1 MKKSVLFLASL
12 LSLTSCNPVVDI
24 IPLKNKLNEILEY
37 RNNFRFKKFSIITST
52 YSTYSSR
59 KTYQVSLEDEFMSYK
74 TESMNEFGEN
84 VKTINSYWAYR
95 EDNEYV
101 VVMKDVTNNLHVDK
115 ISTSKTSFINLIN
128 VSVRPTTLLVTVP
141 LFDKI
146 ATKIYYGLKDLI
158 KLVNENP
165 NQFLD
170 EYIFSINELNNTL
183 QINKN
188 DGTKYIYENKF
199 LTYSEFY
206 TKGEIVDSVEK
217 NNMSQTFEIEYPEF
231 AN

>member
-24 IPLKNKLNEILEY
+24 TPLKHKLNEILEY
-37 RNNFRFKKFSIITST
+37 RNNFRFKKFSIISST

-74 TESMNEFGEN
+74 TQSMNEFGEN

-101 VVMKDVTNNLHVDK
+101 VVMKDVTNNLHIDR
-115 ISTSKTSFINLIN
+115 IPTSKTSFINLIN
-128 VSVRPTTLLVTVP
+128 VSVRPTTLLATVP

-146 ATKIYYGLKDLI
+146 AEYLFIDLKDLI
-158 KLVNENP
+158 KCVNETP
-165 NQFLD
+165 EQFLREYNFTFD
-170 EYIFSINELNNTL
+170 ETKDKL
-183 QINKN
+183 QITKN
-188 DGTKYIYENKF
+188 DEIKYIYENNF
-199 LTYSEFY
+199 LTRYEIRKTGGITQFNM
-206 TKGEIVDSVEK
+206 GESFV
-217 NNMSQTFEIEYPEF
+217 IEYPSFIE
-231 AN
+231 

>member
-24 IPLKNKLNEILEY
+24 NPLKIKLDEILEY

-52 YSTYSSR
+52 YSTYNLR
-59 KTYQVSLEDEFMSYK
+59 KTYQVSREDEFMSYK
-74 TESMNEFGEN
+74 TESMDKFGEN
-84 VKTINSYWAYR
+84 VKTMNSYWAYR

-101 VVMKDVTNNLHVDK
+101 VVAKDVLNNLYVDR
-115 ISTSKTSFINLIN
+115 ISTSKISFINLIN
-128 VSVRPTTLLVTVP
+128 SVRPTTLLAAVP
-141 LFDKI
+141 FFDKI
-146 ATKIYYGLKDLI
+146 ATKIYYGLKDLT

-170 EYIFSINELNNTL
+170 EYNFTIDESNNTL

-188 DGTKYIYENKF
+188 DGTKYIYENNF

-217 NNMSQTFEIEYPEF
+217 NNMSQTFEITYPELI
-231 AN
+231 